1 MARTREQA
9 ARHFPHATPGPAPQG
24 SGGPRSVSFHG
35 LSPIVGSADPL
46 YDVLLASGQNV
57 PPLPPV
63 PSLGR
68 VVGRAWGSGL
78 TAGRS
83 LCLEHTPGYSLNSW
97 IQSLKRLSSVTGI
110 KVRFPG
116 SVDRPW
122 GLLAALCPTTLPCTS
137 SGSSLIALAMTSLIR
152 CTDIYQVPAVCQAL
166 L

>member
-1 MARTREQA
+1 MARTRRAGCSSLPTCDSRPCSPRLGWPSICVFLWAFTHRGE
-9 ARHFPHATPGPAPQG
+9 RGSLAT
-24 SGGPRSVSFHG
+24 H
-35 LSPIVGSADPL
+35 PL

-97 IQSLKRLSSVTGI
+97 IQPLNRLSSVTGI

-116 SVDRPW
+116 SVDRPR
-122 GLLAALCPTTLPCTS
+122 GLLAALCPPPFPEPPQ
-137 SGSSLIALAMTSLIR
+137 GPASSLWR
-152 CTDIYQVPAVCQAL
+152 
-166 L
+166 